1 MKYGF
6 VYIWYDKKY
15 KRYYVGCHWG
25 AIDDGYICSSSWMKA
40 SYKKRPQDFKR
51 RILSYVYTTKKDMFE
66 EEYRWLSM
74 MKPEELH
81 GPRYYNINNNHFNHW
96 SVNPEISQKVK
107 EKATGKKLSPESI
120 AKRQATRMLNN
131 GYNFSEETKSKMSQ
145 SRMGEKNPFHGRT
158 HSEDTKKK
166 LSDINMG
173 KKLSKENI
181 EKRIDTRKANGFKQS
196 DDARRKIA
204 ESVKAAHIKRK
215 NFYYD
220 IHPL

>member
-25 AIDDGYICSSSWMKA
+25 SIDDGYVCSSSWMKA

-96 SVNPEISQKVK
+96 SSDETRSRIVK
-107 EKATGKKLSPESI
+107 EKATGKKLSAETI
-120 AKRQATRMLNN
+120 EKRQNTRMANQ
-131 GYNFSEETKSKMSQ
+131 GYNFSEETKTKMSQ
-145 SRMGEKNPFHGRT
+145 SRMGEKNHFYGRT
-158 HSEDTKKK
+158 HSDDTKKK
-166 LSDINMG
+166 ISDINMG
-173 KKLSKENI
+173 KKLSKENV
-181 EKRIDTRKANGFKQS
+181 EKRVATRKHKDIRPSKEHKLKTSNAMKLVW
-196 DDARRKIA
+196 A
-204 ESVKAAHIKRK
+204 KRK
-215 NFYYD
+215 S
-220 IHPL
+220 I